1 MLKQH
6 FSLRVARHYCDR
18 AKLDDNPHHYKKQC
32 DEVVLSSDVQRIS
45 VNYIPYMGDRRRHI
59 CIE

>member
-45 VNYIPYMGDRRRHI
+45 VNYIHGR
-59 CIE
+59 